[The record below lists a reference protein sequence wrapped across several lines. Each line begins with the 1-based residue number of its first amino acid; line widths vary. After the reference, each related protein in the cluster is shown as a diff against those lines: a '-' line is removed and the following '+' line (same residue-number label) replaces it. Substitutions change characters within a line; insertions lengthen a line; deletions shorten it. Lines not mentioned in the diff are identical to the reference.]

1 MRATGERRALKLVID
16 ELAGNNALASLHT
29 QMQHA
34 IERIKELHRG
44 ELALEV
50 LQHARVEYHASFC
63 R

>member
-34 IERIKELHRG
+34 IERIEELHRG

-50 LQHARVEYHASFC
+50 LQHVPR
-63 R
+63 